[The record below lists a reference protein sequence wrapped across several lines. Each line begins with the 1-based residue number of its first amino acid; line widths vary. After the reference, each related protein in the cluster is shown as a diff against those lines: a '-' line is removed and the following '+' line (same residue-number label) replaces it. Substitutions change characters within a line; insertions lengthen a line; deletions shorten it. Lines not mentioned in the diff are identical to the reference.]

1 MTPSSSPPY
10 APTSPAPA
18 ARPPRL
24 LLVEDD
30 PASAAFMAAVASAL
44 PAQVQL
50 VANIADGE
58 SACALQAFDLLLVD
72 ANLPD
77 GRGEH
82 LLRLLRER
90 GLVTAALAHTA
101 DPDPTLHTRLRAA
114 GFAEVLLKPITAA
127 ALREALRRHLPGA
140 RPADWDDAAA
150 LAALGGEAAHV
161 QALRTLFLAELPQQR
176 QRIVRAA
183 THADISSLRAELH
196 RLVAS
201 CGFVGA
207 AKLGSA
213 VRALQ
218 ESLLDA
224 GALRAVEAAIDEL
237 LAPAATA

>member
-1 MTPSSSPPY
+1 MNPPSPRSSSSP
-10 APTSPAPA
+10 A
-18 ARPPRL
+18 APPRL

-44 PAQVQL
+44 PTQVHL
-50 VANIADGE
+50 VASIADGE

-90 GLVTAALAHTA
+90 GLMTPALAHTA
-101 DPDPTLHTRLRAA
+101 DPDPALHARLHAA
-114 GFAEVLLKPITAA
+114 GFVEVLLKPIAAA

-140 RPADWDDAAA
+140 RNAQWDDAAA

-161 QALRTLFLAELPQQR
+161 QALRALFLAELPQQR

-183 THADISSLRAELH
+183 THADLGDLRAELH

-207 AKLGSA
+207 HRLGNA

-218 ESLLDA
+218 ASLLDPA
-224 GALRAVEAAIDEL
+224 ALRAVEAAIDEL
-237 LAPAATA
+237 LMTASA

>member
-1 MTPSSSPPY
+1 MTPPSSPPL
-10 APTSPAPA
+10 ASPSSPASPA
-18 ARPPRL
+18 PRL

-44 PAQVQL
+44 PAQVHL

-58 SACALQAFDLLLVD
+58 SACALQTFDLLLVD

-101 DPDPTLHTRLRAA
+101 DPDPALHARLRAA

-127 ALREALRRHLPGA
+127 ALRDALRRHVPGT
-140 RPADWDDAAA
+140 RPAHWDDTAA

-161 QALRTLFLAELPQQR
+161 QALRALFLAELPQQR

-213 VRALQ
+213 VRTLQ

-224 GALRAVEAAIDEL
+224 AALRAVEAAIDEL
-237 LAPAATA
+237 LPPAATG

>member
-1 MTPSSSPPY
+1 MTPPSSPPL
-10 APTSPAPA
+10 ASPSSPVSPA
-18 ARPPRL
+18 PRL

-44 PAQVQL
+44 PAQVHL
-50 VANIADGE
+50 VANVADGE

-101 DPDPTLHTRLRAA
+101 DPDPTLHARLRAA

-176 QRIVRAA
+176 QRIVHAA
-183 THADISSLRAELH
+183 THADIGSLRAELH

-224 GALRAVEAAIDEL
+224 AALRAVETAIDEL

>member
-1 MTPSSSPPY
+1 MTPPSSPSSSPATP
-10 APTSPAPA
+10 AAPA
-18 ARPPRL
+18 PRL

-30 PASAAFMAAVASAL
+30 PASAAFMAAVASAQ
-44 PAQVQL
+44 PAQVHL

-101 DPDPTLHTRLRAA
+101 DPDPTLHARLREA

-176 QRIVRAA
+176 QRIVHAA

-224 GALRAVEAAIDEL
+224 AALRAVEAAIDEL
-237 LAPAATA
+237 LLAPAATA

>member
-1 MTPSSSPPY
+1 MTPPSSPPL
-10 APTSPAPA
+10 ASPSSPASPA
-18 ARPPRL
+18 PRL

-44 PAQVQL
+44 PAQVHL

-101 DPDPTLHTRLRAA
+101 DPDPTLHARLRAA

-150 LAALGGEAAHV
+150 LVALGGEAAHV

-176 QRIVRAA
+176 QRIVHAA
-183 THADISSLRAELH
+183 THADIGSLRAELH

-224 GALRAVEAAIDEL
+224 AALRAVEAAIDEL